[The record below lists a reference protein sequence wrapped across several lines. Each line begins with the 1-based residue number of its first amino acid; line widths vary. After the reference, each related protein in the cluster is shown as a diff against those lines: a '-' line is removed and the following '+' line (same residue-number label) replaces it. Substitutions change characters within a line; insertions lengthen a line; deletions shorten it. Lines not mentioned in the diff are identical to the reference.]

1 MERQDGRFQY
11 RNDPTNSNLEA
22 VYGSAGSYCGLS
34 PRASNLS
41 GPLGGSI
48 AEPLDT
54 NATWQPAFDCSFDE
68 SGREEGQRDHHIDL
82 TNAALFAGGN
92 FFDRL
97 DLTRHN
103 FV

>member
-1 MERQDGRFQY
+1 MH
-11 RNDPTNSNLEA
+11 SNLET
-22 VYGSAGSYCGLS
+22 VYGECRELSRVESKGLE
-34 PRASNLS
+34 LS

-54 NATWQPAFDCSFDE
+54 NATWQPAFDCGFNE
-68 SGREEGQRDHHIDL
+68 SGRKEGQRDRHINL

-97 DLTRHN
+97 DLT
-103 FV
+103 